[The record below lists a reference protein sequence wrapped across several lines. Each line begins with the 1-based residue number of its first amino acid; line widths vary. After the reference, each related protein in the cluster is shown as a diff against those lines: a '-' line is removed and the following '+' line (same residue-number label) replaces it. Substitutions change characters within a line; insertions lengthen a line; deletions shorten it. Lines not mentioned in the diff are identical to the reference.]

1 MPAGT
6 PFFIEELE
14 LTTYDTSMNGG
25 GIPSGGT
32 TVLGD
37 GHHIHKRVVWGALFG
52 GVIIAIAVQ
61 LLLSLLGAGIGLGTV
76 NVNAGSTPSG
86 DSLGIGAG
94 LWWVISSCIALFVG
108 GYVSAWMAGISTRFD
123 GILHGLVTWG
133 ISTLLTIY
141 LLSSAVGNVIG
152 GGFSALGSVTSAAG
166 SGISSAAKP
175 LAQATGISPDVVQQQ
190 AQAYLQPAGTTNAA
204 SLTPQQA
211 QTEVAS
217 NLVTYEKGGPDAAAA
232 KARII
237 DVTAAQTKTSREDAA
252 KKFDDA
258 QAKMQ
263 QTMDAAKQKAK
274 DAADATA
281 SGASKA
287 AFGGFA
293 VLLLGLIA
301 AALGGAFAVQRRAL
315 LVTGADTT
323 LRRTA

>member
-1 MPAGT
+1 MS
-6 PFFIEELE
+6 
-14 LTTYDTSMNGG
+14 TYDTRATGG
-25 GIPSGGT
+25 GIPAGGT

-37 GHHIHKRVVWGALFG
+37 GHHIHKRIAWGALFG
-52 GVIIAIAVQ
+52 GVVIAVAVQ
-61 LLLSLLGAGIGLGTV
+61 VLLSLLGAGIGLGTV
-76 NVNAGSTPSG
+76 NTNAGSTPSG
-86 DSLGIGAG
+86 DSFGVGAG
-94 LWWVISSCIALFVG
+94 LWWVISSIIALFIG
-108 GYVSAWMAGISTRFD
+108 GYVSAWMAGITTRFD

-141 LLSSAVGNVIG
+141 LLSSAVGSIVG
-152 GGFSALGSVTSAAG
+152 GGFSALGSVTSVAG

-175 LAQATGISPDVVQQQ
+175 LAQATGISPDMVQQQ
-190 AQAYLQPAGTTNAA
+190 AQAYLQPAGTADAA

-211 QTEVAS
+211 QTDIAS
-217 NLVTYEKGGPDAAAA
+217 NLVTYERGGPDAPAA

-237 DVTAAQTKTSREDAA
+237 DVTAAQTKTSREDAT

-258 QAKMQ
+258 QAKIQ

-281 SGASKA
+281 AGASKA

-301 AALGGAFAVQRRAL
+301 AVIGGAIAVQRREL
-315 LVTGADTT
+315 LVTGADT
-323 LRRTA
+323 RVRSA